1 MHWTLELDAREQ
13 IKTKTWQR
21 SIWERARG
29 LSQTDQTSGSGSAAV
44 TVRLGFHSHSSPA
57 AFTPSTPPCTNFSL
71 HWVPFICMWS
81 CTSTVSNQTNL
92 APCLPHPFQ
101 LPSMLLLPLLPSF
114 QRSHPHSLSPLLQ
127 SLPRSHSRMICLQPS
142 LTHFCHSQ
150 WLLCVQ
156 PQRPAP

>member
-1 MHWTLELDAREQ
+1 MYLEKVGVEDWVHWTLELDAREQ

-29 LSQTDQTSGSGSAAV
+29 LSQTDQSSGSGSAAV

-57 AFTPSTPPCTNFSL
+57 AFIPSTPPCTNFSL

-92 APCLPHPFQ
+92 APAFLIPFSFHPCFSSLYCQVFRGVTHTPCLLFCN
-101 LPSMLLLPLLPSF
+101 PSPG
-114 QRSHPHSLSPLLQ
+114 
-127 SLPRSHSRMICLQPS
+127 
-142 LTHFCHSQ
+142 LT
-150 WLLCVQ
+150 LG
-156 PQRPAP
+156 